1 MPKQTT
7 ATYDP
12 ATKTLTIHLRGLGH
26 VPGFKNRK
34 RICGKR
40 LVTDEKAKAWM
51 NAAVLAIRAALVSCS
66 PISASETSTTAGGR
80 SRTFLSVLP
89 ADDRWTC
96 LAEER
101 NTGELCAAGDEGAV
115 VEVRM
120 LT

>member
-1 MPKQTT
+1 M
-7 ATYDP
+7 AR
-12 ATKTLTIHLRGLGH
+12 LFLGLDSSTQSLSA
-26 VPGFKNRK
+26 VV
-34 RICGKR
+34 ID